1 VLDRCIVGEFLRDR
15 RVVVGGSDGSVGKVG
30 HEIDEEIV
38 GGNFGWEWIGWVC
51 WKCWKGCWR

>member
-1 VLDRCIVGEFLRDR
+1 MLDRCIVVEFLRDR
-15 RVVVGGSDGSVGKVG
+15 RDGSVGRVG